1 MDSSQERRFLRS
13 MRGEEEEEQPEHSA
27 QQSEEEKISDL
38 TG

>member
-1 MDSSQERRFLRS
+1 
-13 MRGEEEEEQPEHSA
+13 MRGEEEEPEHSA